1 MKVVKSLRWLVVA
14 LLLIVGLSACGS
26 SRISPQLSVGVP
38 TQKGKAPDVGFKW
51 Y

>member
-1 MKVVKSLRWLVVA
+1 MNMGKNMKWLAVA
-14 LLLIVGLSACGS
+14 LLLMIGLSACGS

>member
-1 MKVVKSLRWLVVA
+1 MKSRKGLKWLVVA
-14 LLLIVGLSACGS
+14 LLLTTGLSACVS
-26 SRISPQLSVGVP
+26 SRVSPQVSVGLP